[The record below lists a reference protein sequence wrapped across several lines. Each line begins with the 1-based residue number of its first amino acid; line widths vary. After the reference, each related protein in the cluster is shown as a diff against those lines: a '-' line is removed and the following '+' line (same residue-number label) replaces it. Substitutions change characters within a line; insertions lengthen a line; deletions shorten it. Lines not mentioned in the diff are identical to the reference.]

1 MSSPSHTRPSS
12 SAPRCTP
19 RQASAMGADPLASQM
34 EVAEPITPAGSAG
47 SASRK
52 AKDEFEW
59 RKSRLADPSF
69 NIKKYPDP
77 LAPRQG
83 VDPKFYP
90 KGVTLDMEKTW
101 LAKIQAL
108 KDGAA

>member
-1 MSSPSHTRPSS
+1 M
-12 SAPRCTP
+12 A
-19 RQASAMGADPLASQM
+19 ADPRASQM

-52 AKDEFEW
+52 AKDELDW
-59 RKSRLADPSF
+59 RMSRLADQNF

-83 VDPKFYP
+83 VDPQFYP
-90 KGVTLDMEKTW
+90 KGVTLEMEKKW

-108 KDGAA
+108 KDGTA